1 MEISRKASREFIRY
15 YLRAFLTAFITENLQ
30 NAQWPAD
37 EAARVIPAE
46 IAGSLGASF
55 ELRSPIG
62 GYYKGDDLRGDCG
75 TAP

>member
-15 YLRAFLTAFITENLQ
+15 YLRAFSTAFITYNLQ
-30 NAQWPAD
+30 NGQWPAD

-46 IAGSLGASF
+46 MAGSLGASF
-55 ELRSPIG
+55 ERKSPIG
-62 GYYKGDDLRGDCG
+62 GYYKWDDRRGDCR